1 MEFSLEWLTS
11 IPGLLI
17 SGGILLLVIAL
28 IILIATSG
36 KKKKEIARAS
46 QETSQSST
54 APIDGAAQAVPAAN
68 TTVNGGVPEMNSPA
82 MTGGTIMDIPA
93 PAVQQPTDMNINNN
107 MGMPT
112 TAMQSQMVQPQAP
125 GAEPFAP
132 MPGMTAPAVEPV
144 NPIQGMATP
153 AVEPIA
159 PVQEQIVPTV
169 EPIAPVQEPVMPTVE
184 PIAPVQEPVVP
195 TVEPV
200 ASVQATPEPVIYGGA
215 NPATPEININE
226 QQHQIYGGANPLEN
240 TQSIPISNLVGQQ
253 QVVQTPT
260 PEPTM
265 ITPQATPTTNDQI
278 NMGQ

>member
-28 IILIATSG
+28 IILVATSG
-36 KKKKEIARAS
+36 KKKKEIAMAS
-46 QETSQSST
+46 QETTQSTT

-93 PAVQQPTDMNINNN
+93 PAVQQPADININNN

-112 TAMQSQMVQPQAP
+112 
-125 GAEPFAP
+125 
-132 MPGMTAPAVEPV
+132 PV
-144 NPIQGMATP
+144 VDSVSPLQGMPTP
-153 AVEPIA
+153 AVDSVSPMQGM
-159 PVQEQIVPTV
+159 PTPTV
-169 EPIAPVQEPVMPTVE
+169 EPIAPAQETVMPTVA
-184 PIAPVQEPVVP
+184 PIA
-195 TVEPV
+195 T
-200 ASVQATPEPVIYGGA
+200 VQATPEPVIYGGA
-215 NPATPEININE
+215 NPATPGININE

-253 QVVQTPT
+253 VVQTPT

-265 ITPQATPTTNDQI
+265 ITPQVTPTANDQI
-278 NMGQ
+278 NIGQ